1 MFIPKSKE
9 KHHYCFSCGNEI
21 DFDRIKMQRTDTCPH
36 CGADLH
42 VCKNCEHWEPGSP
55 NECREHVTE
64 YIADRER
71 TNHCTVF
78 TFKDGPPATTDV
90 ASAKA
95 RLDKLFK

>member
-9 KHHYCFSCGNEI
+9 KHHYCFNCGNEI

-42 VCKNCEHWEPGSP
+42 VCKNCEHWDPGSP

-64 YIADRER
+64 HIADRER

-78 TFKDGPPATTDV
+78 SFKDGPPATKDT

-95 RLDKLFK
+95 RLEKLFK